1 MLIVSDGAGI
11 LGKRVKLAFTSSPR
25 SSAPRSDLSASFS
38 PLLLTPQPFRGP
50 TFLADG
56 ALVSVSFSHHLSPQT
71 GSQDARLKS
80 RNDWRCKP
88 LAYSL

>member
-38 PLLLTPQPFRGP
+38 PPLVTPQPFRGP
-50 TFLADG
+50 AFLADG
-56 ALVSVSFSHHLSPQT
+56 ALVSVSLSLSSSVST
-71 GSQDARLKS
+71 DRKS
-80 RNDWRCKP
+80 RREAEVKE
-88 LAYSL
+88 